1 MNCAYS
7 PYQIQATSPQAAT
20 GADFLEVMIFFFWVW
35 KLKVNIEILITY

>member
-20 GADFLEVMIFFFWVW
+20 GADFLEVMI
-35 KLKVNIEILITY
+35 ILEKFNNQK